1 MTTGGPSM
9 SEKAADNK
17 ANPII
22 LAILFAGILA
32 TLVFILMTG
41 DYGKSEVPEKT
52 TEVIPVEIEMV
63 TGPEPEPIVEEV
75 VVIEEAASPEP
86 PPEPTVTEETADVY
100 ARDMVESLNGGKA
113 LAQFVAG
120 DYIVERA
127 VAIVDA
133 MRRGEVPYKLLPVS
147 RPSKPFPI
155 SDDGLRVTMDP
166 SGFSRYDGFAQ
177 WVNGIDVLAIIELLN
192 DYEQI
197 STEALSRMGVG
208 DFDIRSAVLAATT
221 EILATPIAPQNA
233 ELMKREANWV
243 YMDPELE
250 ALSALQKQVLR
261 MGPENSEIIQAK
273 ARELRSAV
281 LETGASN

>member
-1 MTTGGPSM
+1 MTD
-9 SEKAADNK
+9 KAADDK

-41 DYGKSEVPEKT
+41 DYGKSEVPEET

-63 TGPEPEPIVEEV
+63 TTPEPEPIVEEV
-75 VVIEEAASPEP
+75 VVIEEDTSPEL
-86 PPEPTVTEETADVY
+86 PPEPTVTEETADAY
-100 ARDMVESLNGGKA
+100 ARDMVESINGGKA

-127 VAIVDA
+127 VAVVDA
-133 MRRGEVPYKLLPVS
+133 LRRGEVPYKILPVG

-177 WVNGIDVLAIIELLN
+177 WVHGIDMLAIVELLN

-197 STEALSRMGVG
+197 ATEALSRMGVV

-221 EILATPIAPQNA
+221 EILATPIAPQSA

-250 ALSALQKQVLR
+250 ALSSLQKQVLR
-261 MGPENSEIIQAK
+261 MGPENSELIQAK
-273 ARELRSAV
+273 ARELRGAV
-281 LETGASN
+281 LDSGL

>member
-1 MTTGGPSM
+1 MTD
-9 SEKAADNK
+9 KAADDK

-32 TLVFILMTG
+32 TLAFILITG
-41 DYGKSEVPEKT
+41 DYGESEVPEQT
-52 TEVIPVEIEMV
+52 TEITPVEIEMV
-63 TGPEPEPIVEEV
+63 PASEPEPDPIEEEVAEVEEEV
-75 VVIEEAASPEP
+75 LPEL
-86 PPEPTVTEETADVY
+86 PPEPRVTEETADAY
-100 ARDMVESLNGGKA
+100 ARETIESVNGGKA

-133 MRRGEVPYKLLPVS
+133 IRRGEVPYKLLPVG

-155 SDDGLRVTMDP
+155 TDDGLRVTMDP
-166 SGFSRYDGFAQ
+166 SGFSRYDVFAQ
-177 WVNGIDVLAIIELLN
+177 WVNGIDVLAIVYLLN
-192 DYEQI
+192 EYEQI
-197 STEALSRMGVG
+197 ATEALSRMGVG

-221 EILATPIAPQNA
+221 EILATPIAPEST

-250 ALSALQKQVLR
+250 ALSSLQKQVLR
-261 MGPENSEIIQAK
+261 MGPKNSEIIQEK
-273 ARELRSAV
+273 ARELRGAL
-281 LETGASN
+281 LESGMGS

>member
-1 MTTGGPSM
+1 MID
-9 SEKAADNK
+9 KAADDK

-41 DYGKSEVPEKT
+41 DYGKSEVPEQT
-52 TEVIPVEIEMV
+52 TEIKPVEIEMV
-63 TGPEPEPIVEEV
+63 PAPEPEPIEDEVIVAEEEV
-75 VVIEEAASPEP
+75 LPEL
-86 PPEPTVTEETADVY
+86 PPEPTVTEETADTY
-100 ARDMVESLNGGKA
+100 ARESIESVNGGKA

-133 MRRGEVPYKLLPVS
+133 LRRGEVPYKLLPVGVPQ
-147 RPSKPFPI
+147 RPSRSATTDFGDNGSI
-155 SDDGLRVTMDP
+155 W
-166 SGFSRYDGFAQ
+166 FSRYDGFAQ
-177 WVNGIDVLAIIELLN
+177 WVNGIDVLAIVKLLN

-197 STEALSRMGVG
+197 ATEALSRMGVG

-221 EILATPIAPQNA
+221 EILATPIAPQSP

-250 ALSALQKQVLR
+250 ALSSLQKQVLR
-261 MGPENSEIIQAK
+261 MGPENSEIVQAK
-273 ARELRSAV
+273 ARELSGAI
-281 LETGASN
+281 LESGMSS

>member
-1 MTTGGPSM
+1 MTD
-9 SEKAADNK
+9 KAADDK

-41 DYGKSEVPEKT
+41 DYGKSEVPEQT
-52 TEVIPVEIEMV
+52 TEITPVEIEMV
-63 TGPEPEPIVEEV
+63 PAPEPEPEPIEDEV
-75 VVIEEAASPEP
+75 VVVEEEVLPEP
-86 PPEPTVTEETADVY
+86 PPEPTVTEETADAY
-100 ARDMVESLNGGKA
+100 ARETIGSVNGGKA

-127 VAIVDA
+127 VAIIDA
-133 MRRGEVPYKLLPVS
+133 LRRGEVPYKLLPVG
-147 RPSKPFPI
+147 RPSKSFPI
-155 SDDGLRVTMDP
+155 SDDGLRVTMDA

-177 WVNGIDVLAIIELLN
+177 WVAGIDVIALVELLN

-197 STEALSRMGVG
+197 ATEALSRMGVA

-221 EILATPIAPQNA
+221 EILATPIAPQSP

-261 MGPENSEIIQAK
+261 MGPENAEIIQAK
-273 ARELRSAV
+273 ARELRGAV
-281 LETGASN
+281 LESGMDT